1 MIKNFLELVE
11 IENIEY
17 TEEYDNMVDISIDI
31 DQTFSLSN
39 GIISHNSAK
48 SFCISGFA
56 ETGRDYWGVFPLRG
70 KPLNVRGESI
80 TKIKDNE
87 EIKNIITALGLEFGK
102 KYTSTKELRYGKL
115 VLISDA
121 DCIDE
126 NTLILS
132 KRGYIAIKDLT
143 YDDEVLSHSG
153 EYKKILNIIETVKEK
168 YIEIVVG
175 DEILKF
181 GENHEIPVYRDGKIY
196 LIKAKDIK
204 KADNLLRKKD
214 I

>member
-39 GIISHNSAK
+39 GIVSHNSAK

-70 KPLNVRGESI
+70 KPLNVRGESV

-87 EIKNIITALGLEFGK
+87 EIKNIIAALGLEFGK
-102 KYTSTKELRYGKL
+102 KYTSTKELRYGKM

-126 NTLILS
+126 ETLVLT
-132 KRGYIAIKDLT
+132 KRGHIQIKDLT
-143 YDDEVLSHSG
+143 YEDLVLTHTG
-153 EYKKILNIIETVKEK
+153 EYKRILNIISNEK
-168 YIEIVVG
+168 DEYIEFGVNGDKYKFGINHKLIVVRNG
-175 DEILKF
+175 KVIEIEAQELEYTDF
-181 GENHEIPVYRDGKIY
+181 L
-196 LIKAKDIK
+196 LIKK
-204 KADNLLRKKD
+204 
-214 I
+214 

>member
-1 MIKNFLELVE
+1 MIKNFLELVD
-11 IENIEY
+11 IEDIEF
-17 TEEYDNMVDISIDI
+17 TKEYDNMVDISIDI

-39 GIISHNSAK
+39 GIVSHNSAK

-70 KPLNVRGESI
+70 KPLNVRGESVA
-80 TKIKDNE
+80 KIKDNE

-126 NTLILS
+126 ETLVLT
-132 KRGYIAIKDLT
+132 KRGHIQIKNLT
-143 YDDEVLSHSG
+143 YDDLVLTHTG
-153 EYKKILNIIETVKEK
+153 EYKRILNIIETNKDK
-168 YIEIVVG
+168 YVEVVVG
-175 DEILKF
+175 GETFKF
-181 GENHEIPVYRDGKIY
+181 GENHEIPVYRNGKIV
-196 LIKAKDIK
+196 LIMAKDFEVTDK
-204 KADNLLRKKD
+204 LLKMKC

>member
-1 MIKNFLELVE
+1 MIKNFLELVD
-11 IENIEY
+11 IVDIEY
-17 TEEYDNMVDISIDI
+17 TKEYDNMVDISVDI

-39 GIISHNSAK
+39 GIVSHNSAK

-70 KPLNVRGESI
+70 KPLNVRGESV

-87 EIKNIITALGLEFGK
+87 EIKNIIAALGLEFGK

-126 NTLILS
+126 ETLVLT
-132 KRGYIAIKDLT
+132 KRGHIQIKDLT
-143 YDDEVLSHSG
+143 YEDQVLTHTG
-153 EYKKILNIIETVKEK
+153 QYKKILNIISNEK
-168 YIEIVVG
+168 DEYIEFGVNGDKYKFGINHKLIVVRNG
-175 DEILKF
+175 KVIEIEAQELEYTDF
-181 GENHEIPVYRDGKIY
+181 L
-196 LIKAKDIK
+196 LIKK
-204 KADNLLRKKD
+204 
-214 I
+214 

>member
-11 IENIEY
+11 IEDIEY
-17 TEEYDNMVDISIDI
+17 TDEYDNMVDISVDI

-39 GIISHNSAK
+39 GIVSHNSAK

-56 ETGRDYWGVFPLRG
+56 ETGRDYWGVYPLKG
-70 KPLNVRGESI
+70 KPINVRGEKVS
-80 TKIKDNE
+80 KIKENN
-87 EIKNIITALGLEFGK
+87 EIKDVVSAIGLEFGK

-121 DCIDE
+121 DCVDE

-132 KRGYIAIKDLT
+132 KRGYVEIKNLN
-143 YDDEVLSHSG
+143 YDDEILTHSG
-153 EYKKILNIIETVKEK
+153 EYKRILNIIETNKEK
-168 YIEIVVG
+168 YIEIISGKEVF
-175 DEILKF
+175 KF
-181 GENHEIPVYRDGKIY
+181 GENHEIPVFRNGKIN
-196 LIKAKDIK
+196 LIKAKDIQKTDKLLK
-204 KADNLLRKKD
+204 KN